1 MCMTTHLK
9 ANITLK
15 SGRISLVIRFMK
27 ALKLHYTITLVI
39 IIGKFGHPLASLL
52 AAWTYN
58 FGHCSE
64 NRIHE
69 AY

>member
-1 MCMTTHLK
+1 
-9 ANITLK
+9 
-15 SGRISLVIRFMK
+15 MK